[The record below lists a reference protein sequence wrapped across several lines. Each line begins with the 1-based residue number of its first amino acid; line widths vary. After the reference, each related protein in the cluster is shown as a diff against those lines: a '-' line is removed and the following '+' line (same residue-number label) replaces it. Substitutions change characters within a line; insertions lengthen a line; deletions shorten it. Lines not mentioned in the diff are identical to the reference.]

1 MCLGLVLSVVGPRLS
16 ASLAVERE
24 ASEECHDRECY
35 AYGCRCPAQFH
46 GVEEHRG
53 ECRCR
58 GDGYRDSCLCDRF
71 HMLLIMGFGSVCLA
85 ARYVK
90 VEGYLRQLPVAFGRL
105 GEGHQLVLD
114 PEPFVAAGALCLFY
128 ELEVVVCHLL
138 RDFEG
143 VASE

>member
-1 MCLGLVLSVVGPRLS
+1 
-16 ASLAVERE
+16 
-24 ASEECHDRECY
+24 
-35 AYGCRCPAQFH
+35 
-46 GVEEHRG
+46 
-53 ECRCR
+53 
-58 GDGYRDSCLCDRF
+58 
-71 HMLLIMGFGSVCLA
+71 MGFGSVCLA